1 MITKILQYLG
11 LRPKKP
17 LTKRSEL
24 VEFIHRNASFVS
36 QVTLLT
42 YIKARAG
49 TQYPKLFENTEYLES
64 IEIARSHLYT
74 SCVADLVFY
83 VIKFISVL
91 IPFSVSCRTYF
102 IPFYRIFFIPFT
114 IKNMHITIWYYYV
127 TLNSF

>member
-1 MITKILQYLG
+1 MIKKILEYLG

-24 VEFIHRNASFVS
+24 IEFIHRNASFVS

-49 TQYPKLFENTEYLES
+49 TQYPKLFENTDYLES

-74 SCVADLVFY
+74 SCVADLAFY
-83 VIKFISVL
+83 VINEHVL
-91 IPFSVSCRTYF
+91 
-102 IPFYRIFFIPFT
+102 
-114 IKNMHITIWYYYV
+114 
-127 TLNSF
+127 

>member
-1 MITKILQYLG
+1 MIIKILEYLG

-49 TQYPKLFENTEYLES
+49 TQYPKLFENTDNFS
-64 IEIARSHLYT
+64 IIEIQERYLPHTAINRSLLR
-74 SCVADLVFY
+74 SIA
-83 VIKFISVL
+83 
-91 IPFSVSCRTYF
+91 
-102 IPFYRIFFIPFT
+102 
-114 IKNMHITIWYYYV
+114 
-127 TLNSF
+127 

>member
-1 MITKILQYLG
+1 MIAKILEYLG

-64 IEIARSHLYT
+64 IEIARSHLYA
-74 SCVADLVFY
+74 SCVADLVF
-83 VIKFISVL
+83 
-91 IPFSVSCRTYF
+91 T
-102 IPFYRIFFIPFT
+102 
-114 IKNMHITIWYYYV
+114 
-127 TLNSF
+127 